1 MASLDRVKLF
11 GPRGQTKLAV
21 LATVA
26 ERPGHGYALAGRL
39 NMRLGPAWE
48 IERKRIYELLAQL
61 EGEGLVQSETVS
73 KPGEWHRVYRATPL
87 ARQTLDEWVASRARV
102 PLVRS
107 ELHAQIGFASPREAR
122 ALLDKLE
129 HYRRDCL
136 AEVER
141 LQVADVAARG
151 WRSRMIALSRA
162 GLEEQLRAELRWI
175 SRARREIQAHLEEA
189 DVIPLARCS
198 KRGR

>member
-1 MASLDRVKLF
+1 MADPSSIALMASLDRVKLF
-11 GPRGQTKLAV
+11 GPRGQTKLVV

-61 EGEGLVQSETVS
+61 EGEGLVQGDKVS

-87 ARQTLDEWVASRARV
+87 ARQTLEEWVASRGRV

-107 ELHAQIGFASPREAR
+107 ELHAQIGFASPGDAR
-122 ALLDKLE
+122 ALLLKLD
-129 HYRRDCL
+129 HYEQDCL
-136 AEVER
+136 QAIER
-141 LQVADVAARG
+141 LRVADVETRG

-162 GLEEQLRAELRWI
+162 GMEEQLRAELRWVL
-175 SRARREIQAHLEEA
+175 RVRRELEEH
-189 DVIPLARCS
+189 LAECP
-198 KRGR
+198 

>member
-11 GPRGQTKLAV
+11 GPRGQTKIAV

-61 EGEGLVQSETVS
+61 ESEGLVQGDKVS
-73 KPGEWHRVYRATPL
+73 RPGEWHRVYRATPL
-87 ARQTLDEWVASRARV
+87 AKRTLDEWLLSRGRV

-107 ELHAQIGFASPREAR
+107 ELHAQIGFASPGDAR
-122 ALLDKLE
+122 KLLVKLD
-129 HYRRDCL
+129 HYEQDCL
-136 AEVER
+136 QAIER
-141 LQVADVAARG
+141 LRVADIEPKG

-162 GLEEQLRAELRWI
+162 GMEEQLRAEMRWI
-175 SRARREIQAHLEEA
+175 TRARRELKEHLAEC
-189 DVIPLARCS
+189 P
-198 KRGR
+198 

>member
-11 GPRGQTKLAV
+11 GPRGQTKITV

-61 EGEGLVQSETVS
+61 ESEGLVQGDKVS

-87 ARQTLDEWVASRARV
+87 AKQALEEWLLCRGRV

-107 ELHAQIGFASPREAR
+107 DMHAQIGFGSPENAGK
-122 ALLDKLE
+122 LLRKLD
-129 HYRRDCL
+129 HYERDCL
-136 AEVER
+136 QVIECLR
-141 LQVADVAARG
+141 VADVEAKG

-162 GLEEQLRAELRWI
+162 GTEEQLKAEMRWI
-175 SRARREIQAHLEEA
+175 ARARRELKEHLAEC
-189 DVIPLARCS
+189 P
-198 KRGR
+198 

>member
-1 MASLDRVKLF
+1 MASLDRVKLL
-11 GPRGQTKLAV
+11 GPRGQTKIAV

-61 EGEGLVQSETVS
+61 ESEGLVEGEEVT

-87 ARQTLDEWVASRARV
+87 AKQALDEWLLSPGRV

-107 ELHAQIGFASPREAR
+107 ELHAQIGFASPGDAQR
-122 ALLDKLE
+122 LLSKLDLYE
-129 HYRRDCL
+129 QDCL
-136 AEVER
+136 QVIER
-141 LQVADVAARG
+141 LRVADVEAKE

-162 GLEEQLRAELRWI
+162 GMEEQLKAEMRWI
-175 SRARREIQAHLEEA
+175 ARARRELKEHLAEC
-189 DVIPLARCS
+189 P
-198 KRGR
+198 